1 MRRSTVILG
10 ILGMLAV
17 PTETSAQ
24 PPRAP
29 APEENPDPYALTRN
43 PVFKA
48 GAITFLA
55 SYGLTIGF
63 AAGSLDEDNRWL
75 YIPLAGPWITLADT
89 NDGEGNNGDR
99 WLLAFDGIAQAAGVA
114 MVATAYF
121 QNRRARYINKRF
133 TRLAVTPRSISVAG
147 TF

>member
-1 MRRSTVILG
+1 MRPSSVILG
-10 ILGMLAV
+10 ILGALAV
-17 PTETSAQ
+17 PTEARAQ

-29 APEENPDPYALTRN
+29 APEEMNNYDLYKEPLFR
-43 PVFKA
+43 A

-55 SYGLTIGF
+55 SYGLSIGF

-75 YIPLAGPWITLADT
+75 YIPIAGPWVTLADSS
-89 NDGEGNNGDR
+89 DGEGDASDR

-121 QNRRARYINKRF
+121 RMRHQRYVQKRF
-133 TRLAVTPRSISVAG
+133 TRFAMTPRSISFVG